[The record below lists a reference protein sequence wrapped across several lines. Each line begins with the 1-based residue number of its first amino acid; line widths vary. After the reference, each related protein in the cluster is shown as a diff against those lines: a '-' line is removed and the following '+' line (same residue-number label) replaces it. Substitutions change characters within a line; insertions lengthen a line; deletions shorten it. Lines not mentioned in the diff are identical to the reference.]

1 MFWGHKELLLMA
13 TRYIG
18 FCTGTDGDH
27 YVWRLNGHYCV
38 IFTPLHMPYAWT
50 CGINLGFISE
60 DSEEWGKYDLK
71 KGEYQFWYIK
81 LCSFYLEI
89 LVSAV

>member
-18 FCTGTDGDH
+18 LCTGTDGDH

-50 CGINLGFISE
+50 CGIYLGFISE

-71 KGEYQFWYIK
+71 KGEYQIWYIK